1 MFRMNINMSSDA
13 FKPDDNDLAYGSTV
27 NFMYKGAFM
36 QGKVIAK
43 NGNNVA
49 IQGMHGLVIVNKTD
63 IISNKM
69 Y

>member
-1 MFRMNINMSSDA
+1 MFRMNINTSNDA
-13 FKPDDNDLAYGSTV
+13 FKPDDDDLANGSTV
-27 NFMYKGAFM
+27 NFMHNGSFM

-49 IQGMHGLVIVNKTD
+49 IQGMHGLIIVHKNN